1 MAPRW
6 FTHQPLLRA
15 PRSRRYHLMSCCWGS
30 NSSLHRSFSLGH
42 FQVWLLPLD
51 PFPDRNWMNLRDAE
65 TGKVLWQGTE
75 DLSVPGV
82 EHEARVPKK
91 ILKCKAVSRELNFS
105 SSEKLEK
112 FRLEQKVFF
121 KGQCLEEWFFEFGFV
136 IPNSTNTWQSLI
148 EAAPES
154 QMMPANVLTGNVIIE
169 TNFYD
174 DDLHVSTSRVRLF
187 YV

>member
-1 MAPRW
+1 FNEFRKIVW
-6 FTHQPLLRA
+6 II
-15 PRSRRYHLMSCCWGS
+15 
-30 NSSLHRSFSLGH
+30 LHGL
-42 FQVWLLPLD
+42 
-51 PFPDRNWMNLRDAE
+51 RNWMNLRDAE
-65 TGKVLWQGTE
+65 TGKVLWQGTD
-75 DLSVPGV
+75 DLSLPGV

-154 QMMPANVLTGNVIIE
+154 QMMPAHVLTGNVIIE
-169 TNFYD
+169 TKFYD